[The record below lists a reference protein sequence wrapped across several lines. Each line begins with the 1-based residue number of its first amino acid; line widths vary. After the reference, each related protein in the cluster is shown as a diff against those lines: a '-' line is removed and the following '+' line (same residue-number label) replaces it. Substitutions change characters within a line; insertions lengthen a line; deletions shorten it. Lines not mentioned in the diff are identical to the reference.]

1 MAIKKIKKQF
11 SDLQTSWMWSFE
23 SSVNARR
30 SCLRIPSSIR
40 KRRAPSL
47 MVSVRSSFLW
57 TRQSLEPCLFKE
69 ALCKQ
74 RFLKLPS
81 GIKDKGSKWPR
92 KDTDISFTC
101 NAGLLLI
108 LVTFS
113 LARTIRFSSRFH
125 WKIPSL
131 NRT

>member
-69 ALCKQ
+69 GLCKQ
-74 RFLKLPS
+74 RFLKTPKRNKRQRKQVAKKRYRHFLYLQCRVAAHL
-81 GIKDKGSKWPR
+81 GDIFLSKNNKVFEP
-92 KDTDISFTC
+92 FPLE
-101 NAGLLLI
+101 N
-108 LVTFS
+108 
-113 LARTIRFSSRFH
+113 TIF
-125 WKIPSL
+125 K
-131 NRT
+131 